1 MHVVASPM
9 HFNAMQKVLSIVRS
23 VPRETSA
30 NRRTI
35 DLDRRSSMTPRSTAP
50 IVLSLNFFHSEVA
63 DRCGA
68 FLARPPPIGERLT
81 SIVAQAW
88 HRDRLNRSHYPSQLF
103 RSTFALKTQTR

>member
-35 DLDRRSSMTPRSTAP
+35 DLDRRSSMTPRSTEP
-50 IVLSLNFFHSEVA
+50 IALSVPTFPQYIRIENSERVLSRFNFLVEN
-63 DRCGA
+63 
-68 FLARPPPIGERLT
+68 FLIC
-81 SIVAQAW
+81 
-88 HRDRLNRSHYPSQLF
+88 
-103 RSTFALKTQTR
+103 